1 MKLTKEDHSVIEAI
15 YRVEL
20 NAIASSLGLIEPKG
34 TKLDYDLLLKAL
46 GLIDRASREEH
57 HLARKI
63 VIGLSSLLW
72 TYRDKD
78 WIGLSEYLI
87 VALNRAGYPP
97 SSIMLDDS
105 YDHVNGSYTHFQS
118 LANELEVTVR
128 HMQYEV
134 QVGGKP
140 SLLTH
145 YQKAVWESMKTS
157 KCVGISAPTS
167 AGKSYVILLKIID
180 LLLAKR
186 GSVIYIVPTLSLVA
200 QVSSDMRKLLRAY
213 GIDDVRVTTTYN
225 VAGVDEHRVYVIT
238 QEKGIA
244 AFSQDDAPYKNIR
257 ALVVDEI
264 QNIERADDGNDQR
277 GKILYDLLV
286 ELRHS
291 ASPALTVLSG
301 PRVEGLEEIGADIF
315 NVPTV
320 EQKTNDS
327 PVTNITY
334 SIIQKTKGYVLKLY
348 SDLLERPLELAVAN
362 GELIQGYG
370 AAKYSDEFHD
380 YLSTLIDR
388 LGKDAMNV
396 IFSPTSKQ
404 ARRTALGIS
413 SRLSNFDLSA
423 ELATLI
429 DYIKE
434 TVHED
439 YDLCIAVAQGTA
451 YHHGKSPGHI
461 RFVIEDS
468 IKRKLLRNVVCTT
481 TLIQG
486 VNLPAQN
493 VIMRTPNLR
502 TRRENGRM
510 PKLTDYEIANLRG
523 RAGRLLKDI
532 IGRTFVLE
540 ENSFE
545 TDQPELFSEVE
556 KRLTSGY
563 GDRYGEKKKV
573 IDDAIEKNKRVSDL
587 DDSSSF
593 LTTYIRQAI
602 LRHGGNASAR
612 LASVGINLSD
622 DQISRVE
629 SHMQQLA
636 VDPAVCLRNRYWDP
650 LDLNDLLEKSKGF
663 VLPTGQFDYDLS
675 PKLEVLLRFFNETY
689 PKYYNKYCYTIP
701 PPLIQSVAI
710 STANWMQEKPLKE
723 ILSNPFYSNSD
734 RIDEGISRLQNS
746 ISYGVPMLLKP
757 LYDILEGE
765 SMILRFIEMGA
776 YLPVTRKLIEMSIPR
791 ETAIYLQRQYF
802 SDTADADLDEEA
814 LIERLAAV
822 RPELDYW
829 RGIQVDQVL

>member
-20 NAIASSLGLIEPKG
+20 NAIASTLGLIARKG
-34 TKLDYDLLLKAL
+34 PKLDYELLLEAL
-46 GLIDRASREEH
+46 GLIDRASRSEH

-97 SSIMLDDS
+97 SSIMLDDN
-105 YDHVNGSYTHFQS
+105 YDHAHGLYTHFLS
-118 LANELEVTVR
+118 LVNELEVTVR
-128 HMQYEV
+128 HVQYEV

-145 YQKAVWESMKTS
+145 YQKAVWESMRSS

-180 LLLAKR
+180 LLLAQR

-200 QVSSDMRKLLRAY
+200 QVSSDMRKLLRHY
-213 GIDDVRVTTTYN
+213 GINDVRVTTTYN
-225 VAGVDEHRVYVIT
+225 VAGVDDHRVYVIT

-244 AFSQDDAPYKNIR
+244 AFSQDDAPYRNIR

-264 QNIERADDGNDQR
+264 QNIERADDGNDYR

-291 ASPALTVLSG
+291 ATPALTVLSG

-315 NVPTV
+315 SVPTV

-334 SIIQKTKGYVLKLY
+334 SIAKRANRYFLNLY
-348 SDLLERPLELAVAN
+348 SDLLESPLEMEVQNN
-362 GELIQGYG
+362 GLIQGYG
-370 AAKYSDEFHD
+370 ASRYSDDFHD

-388 LGKDAMNV
+388 LGPDSMNV

-404 ARRTALGIS
+404 ARNTAIS
-413 SRLSNFDLSA
+413 IAERSNEVDVGA
-423 ELATLI
+423 ELSSLV

-434 TVHED
+434 TVHEN
-439 YDLCIAVAQGTA
+439 YDLCISVAKGTA

-493 VIMRTPNLR
+493 VILRTPYLR
-502 TRRENGRM
+502 IRREKGHM
-510 PKLTDYEIANLRG
+510 PRLTDYEIANLRG

-563 GDRYGEKKKV
+563 GERYAEKKKV
-573 IDDAIEKNKRVSDL
+573 IDDAIEKNTRVSAL

-593 LTTYIRQAI
+593 LTTYIRQAV
-602 LRHGGNASAR
+602 LRHGVNAPAR
-612 LASVGINLSD
+612 LASVGIVLRD
-622 DQISRVE
+622 EQITRVE
-629 SHMQQLA
+629 SHMQQLV

-650 LDLNDLLEKSKGF
+650 LDLNDLLERSRGLA
-663 VLPTGQFDYDLS
+663 LPTSPFTYNLS
-675 PKLEVLLRFFNETY
+675 VQLETLLRFFNESF
-689 PKYYNKYCYTIP
+689 PKYYNKYCLTIP
-701 PPLIQSVAI
+701 TPHIQSVSI
-710 STANWMQEKPLKE
+710 STASWMQEQPLKE
-723 ILSNPFYSNSD
+723 ILSNPFYSD
-734 RIDEGISRLQNS
+734 ADKIDEGISRLQNS
-746 ISYGVPMLLKP
+746 ISYGVPMLFKP
-757 LYDILEGE
+757 LYDVLEGE
-765 SMILRFIEMGA
+765 SMFLRFIEMGA
-776 YLPVTRKLIEMSIPR
+776 YRPVTRKLIEMSIPR
-791 ETAIYLQRQYF
+791 ETAIFLQQHYLNDNA
-802 SDTADADLDEEA
+802 DTNLDEES
-814 LIERLAAV
+814 LIARLATV

-829 RGIQVDQVL
+829 RGIQVDQLL